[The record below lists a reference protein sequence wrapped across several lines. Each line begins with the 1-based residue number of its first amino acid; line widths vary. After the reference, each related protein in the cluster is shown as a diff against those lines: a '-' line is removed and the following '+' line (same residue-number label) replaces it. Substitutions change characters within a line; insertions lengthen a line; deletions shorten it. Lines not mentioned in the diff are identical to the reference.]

1 MYLYYLYNFVLVW
14 KSCLWHGTAVGSKSN
29 SQPLIRDGHIT
40 HAVND
45 SPLLQHKA
53 SQVAD
58 SAQKLFKRC

>member
-1 MYLYYLYNFVLVW
+1 MVQQLFPNQT
-14 KSCLWHGTAVGSKSN
+14 HRT
-29 SQPLIRDGHIT
+29 QPLIRDGHIT

-58 SAQKLFKRC
+58 SAPKLFKRC